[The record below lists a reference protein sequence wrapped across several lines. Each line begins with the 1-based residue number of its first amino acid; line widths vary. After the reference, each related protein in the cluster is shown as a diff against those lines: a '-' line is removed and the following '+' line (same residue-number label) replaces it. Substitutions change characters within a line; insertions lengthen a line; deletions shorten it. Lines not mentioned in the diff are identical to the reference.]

1 MVTEEEQ
8 EPPAK
13 GDLQQKDVMVLMNIS
28 GTTMKKIREK
38 HLATTDWYY
47 DSSQPGRPRIMYRP
61 TGVAKLQVHHAAAD
75 VLPLMVPRFCKAV
88 VLKFAQNPKVVMARI
103 ELPTG
108 EWVKGPV
115 FVTEKI
121 KQYLVPGKPMK
132 VQVIEDDN
140 GRRSYRHEKL
150 CP

>member
-1 MVTEEEQ
+1 MVNNEEQ
-8 EPPAK
+8 EPP
-13 GDLQQKDVMVLMNIS
+13 GEDDLQQKDVLASMRCSGGVL
-28 GTTMKKIREK
+28 KKIRDA
-38 HLATTDWYY
+38 HLASNDWYY
-47 DSSQPGRPRIMYRP
+47 DDTQPGRPRIMYRP
-61 TGVAKLQVHHAAAD
+61 TGIAKLKVHHAAAE
-75 VLPLMVPRFCKAV
+75 VLPLMVPRFCRAV

-108 EWVKGPV
+108 DWIKAPV

-132 VQVIEDDN
+132 VQLIEDEQGN
-140 GRRSYRHEKL
+140 RSYRHEKL

>member
-1 MVTEEEQ
+1 MVTNEEHET
-8 EPPAK
+8 PGK
-13 GDLQQKDVMVLMNIS
+13 DDLQQKDVMSMMNIS
-28 GTTMKKIREK
+28 GTTMKKIRDK
-38 HLATTDWYY
+38 HLASNDWYY
-47 DSSQPGRPRIMYRP
+47 DSSKPGRPRIMYRP
-61 TGVAKLQVHHAAAD
+61 TGVAKIKVHHAAAE
-75 VLPLMVPRFCKAV
+75 VLPLMVPRFCRAV
-88 VLKFAQNPKVVMARI
+88 VLSFAQNPKVVMARI

-132 VQVIEDDN
+132 VQLIEDEQ

>member
-1 MVTEEEQ
+1 MVTNEENT
-8 EPPAK
+8 PPEN
-13 GDLQQKDVMVLMNIS
+13 DLQQKDVMELMNIS

-38 HLATTDWYY
+38 HLATNDWYY
-47 DSSQPGRPRIMYRP
+47 DHSQPGRPRIMYRP
-61 TGVAKLQVHHAAAD
+61 TGVAKIKVHHAAAE

-108 EWVKGPV
+108 EWGKGPV

-132 VQVIEDDN
+132 VQVIEDEN
-140 GRRSYRHEKL
+140 GNRSYRHEKL